1 MVVLRHWPLYQL
13 DIKNVFLHSDCK
25 DEVYK
30 EQPPHLVARGG
41 GGDLIALYVD
51 CIGHSMG

>member
-13 DIKNVFLHSDCK
+13 DIKNVFLHSDRK

-41 GGDLIALYVD
+41 GGGSNSLI
-51 CIGHSMG
+51 C